1 MFIIGL
7 FLNVAVLALL
17 CWALFSLAIYALP
30 AFLGVSAFFAL
41 HAAGQGEIFAAIGGV
56 LAGGLAWGVGKA
68 AVALTRSATL
78 RLLIAI
84 AFAAPA
90 AIAGY
95 HLLYGFSALGSPT
108 DVWRQVIGVI
118 GAVAIGATAFARLVS
133 DPAGAMSADEAGR

>member
-7 FLNVAVLALL
+7 FLNIAVLALL

-30 AFLGVSAFFAL
+30 AFLGVSVFFAL
-41 HAAGQGEIFAAIGGV
+41 HAAGQGEAFASIGGV
-56 LAGGLAWGVGKA
+56 LASGATWGVGKTA
-68 AVALTRSATL
+68 FALTRSATM
-78 RLLIAI
+78 RLLIAVV
-84 AFAAPA
+84 FAAPA

-95 HLLYGFSALGSPT
+95 HLLYGLSALGSPP

-133 DPAGAMSADEAGR
+133 DPAGAIQADEAGR

>member
-1 MFIIGL
+1 MFITGL

-78 RLLIAI
+78 RLLIAV

-95 HLLYGFSALGSPT
+95 HLLYGFSALGSLT
-108 DVWRQVIGVI
+108 DVWRLVIGVI

-133 DPAGAMSADEAGR
+133 DPAGAIQADEAGR